1 MTHPLKPLR
10 RTLLD
15 DGQVLGGTRDPVEG
29 AITVDIHHFSR
40 YALCIR

>member
-1 MTHPLKPLR
+1 MTHPLKPLHRVLRNDR
-10 RTLLD
+10 R
-15 DGQVLGGTRDPVEG
+15 VLGGTCDPVEG